1 MHQVRRHKSGVF
13 LLFLLLMGVAA
24 AGAGAAPQDH
34 SAALRAPSAPTALVV
49 LIVVDQLRPDYLERY
64 GAQFTGGF
72 RQLLRQGMLFQHGE
86 QDHAITET
94 APGHSTLL
102 SGREPA
108 STGIVNNARGV
119 MDPALPLLDGSL
131 PGASPWRFQGTTLY
145 DWMLARDSGI
155 RALSVSRKDRGAIL
169 PIGRSRAE
177 VYWYHGAEFTTSRYY
192 DDTLPGWV
200 REFNARRAP
209 EGLAGAVW
217 SLRLPPASYSE
228 PDSTPFENGGRDFVF
243 PHRLPANPDS
253 ASAALINY
261 PWMDSLT
268 LGLALEGVRA
278 LRLGTR
284 SSPDLLSISL
294 STTDAVGHAFG
305 PDSRELHDH
314 LLWLDLWLGQFLDS
328 LTTRVPRDRIL
339 LVLTADHGVQPFPE
353 AGRGGSSGR
362 VQMGGLVGRAGAAL
376 AGRYRTDF
384 SLEFDSGLLSA
395 DTLALHA
402 RGIKIDSLAE
412 TLALAAG
419 RQPGV
424 RRVFTP
430 RTLARASG
438 TDREA
443 RLWRHLIP
451 KGYGWLF
458 CASLKPGYVWSE
470 GRAIAEHGST
480 VPEDVR
486 VPILFWGGGFTP
498 ARMARP
504 VRTVDI
510 APTLARLLGIKPT
523 EVLDGAPLTEVVAKD
538 SH

>member
-1 MHQVRRHKSGVF
+1 MHRADRYKGGF
-13 LLFLLLMGVAA
+13 ILLLLGLL
-24 AGAGAAPQDH
+24 GAAHPAPRDH
-34 SAALRAPSAPTALVV
+34 SAPLRPPPPPTSLVV
-49 LIVVDQLRPDYLERY
+49 LLVVDQLRPDYLERY
-64 GAQFTGGF
+64 GAQFSGGF

-119 MDPALPLLDGSL
+119 LDPTLPLLDGSL
-131 PGASPWRFQGTTLY
+131 PGASPRRFLGTTLY
-145 DWMLARDSGI
+145 DWMVARDPDAQ
-155 RALSVSRKDRGAIL
+155 ALSVSRKDRGAIL
-169 PIGRSRAE
+169 PIGRARAE
-177 VYWYHGAEFTTSRYY
+177 VYWYHGSGFTTSRYY
-192 DDTLPGWV
+192 ADTLPAWL
-200 REFNARRAP
+200 REFNARRASQH
-209 EGLAGAVW
+209 LAGAVW
-217 SLRLPPASYSE
+217 RLRLPRASYSE
-228 PDSTPFENGGRDFVF
+228 ADSAPFENGGQDFVF
-243 PHRLPANPDS
+243 PHRLPSNPDS

-268 LGLALEGVRA
+268 LRLALEGVRA
-278 LRLGTR
+278 LQLGTR

-305 PDSRELHDH
+305 PNSRELHDH

-328 LTTRVPRDRIL
+328 LTTLVPRERIL
-339 LVLTADHGVQPFPE
+339 LVLTADHGVQSFPE
-353 AGRGGSSGR
+353 AGQGGSSGR
-362 VQMGGLVGRAGAAL
+362 VRLGELVGGAGAAL
-376 AGRYRTDF
+376 ARRWRTDF

-395 DTLALHA
+395 DTLALHN
-402 RGIKIDSLAE
+402 RGIKIDRLAGR
-412 TLALAAG
+412 LAIAAG

-424 RRVFTP
+424 LRVYTP
-430 RTLARASG
+430 RTLGRATSA
-438 TDREA
+438 DREA

-451 KGYGWLF
+451 KGYGWLL

-480 VPEDVR
+480 APEDVR
-486 VPILFWGGGFTP
+486 VPILFWGRGVAP
-498 ARMARP
+498 ARVARP

-510 APTLARLLGIKPT
+510 APTLARMLGVKPT
-523 EVLDGAPLTEVVAKD
+523 EALDGAPLAEVVGRG